1 MNAPITHFVP
11 DDFTDVTLLAEVVA
25 TQHAIS
31 TSDFDLD
38 AVMSE
43 IVIQARRLT
52 RADAAVVEMVEE
64 DEMVYRAVAGSSEP
78 YLGLRLKIA
87 TSLSGLCV
95 TSGEIVLC
103 DDSETDP
110 RVDRDATRKV
120 GARSM
125 VVVPLRHRAHVPG
138 VLKVSSRRPH
148 AFGER
153 ELRIL
158 QMMADVLGSAIV
170 RAELIDELAL
180 AASTDVLTSL
190 PNRRSWEER
199 LSLELARARRL
210 QTPFTVA
217 TIDLD
222 HFKAYSDEKGHAAG
236 DRLLADCARLWLREL
251 REVDH
256 LARIGGEEFGLAL
269 PACSGTEAVDVLARL
284 RGATRSLGTVS
295 AGIAE
300 WDGAEE
306 WRELVARADAALYR
320 AKREGRDRVALAF
333 DVLTRLIS

>member
-1 MNAPITHFVP
+1 MP

-31 TSDFDLD
+31 TGDFDLD
-38 AVMSE
+38 AAMSE

-52 RADAAVVEMVEE
+52 RADGAVVEMVEG
-64 DEMVYRAVAGSSEP
+64 DEMVHRAVAGSSEP
-78 YLGLRLKIA
+78 YLGLRLQIA
-87 TSLSGLCV
+87 TSLAGRCV

-110 RVDRDATRKV
+110 RVDREATRKV
-120 GARSM
+120 GARSL
-125 VVVPLRHRAHVPG
+125 VVVPLRHRAYVAG
-138 VLKVSSRRPH
+138 VLKVSSRQPH

-153 ELRIL
+153 ELRVL
-158 QMMADVLGSAIV
+158 QMLADVLGSAIV
-170 RAELIDELAL
+170 RAELLEELAL
-180 AASTDVLTSL
+180 GASKDMLTSL

-210 QTPFTVA
+210 QTKFTVA
-217 TIDLD
+217 IIDLD
-222 HFKAYSDEKGHAAG
+222 HFKSYNDEKGHEAG
-236 DRLLADCARLWLREL
+236 DRLLADCARLWLGEL
-251 REVDH
+251 REVDQ

-284 RGATRSLGTVS
+284 RKATRSLRTLS

-306 WRELVARADAALYR
+306 WRELVARAEAALDR
-320 AKREGRDRVALAF
+320 AKREGRDRVAVAL

>member
-1 MNAPITHFVP
+1 MA
-11 DDFTDVTLLAEVVA
+11 DELTDVTLLAEVVA

-31 TSDFDLD
+31 TAGFDLD

-43 IVIQARRLT
+43 IVVQTRRLT
-52 RADAAVVEMVEE
+52 HADGAVVEIVEG

-87 TSLSGLCV
+87 SSLSGHCV

-103 DDSETDP
+103 DDSESDP
-110 RVDRDATRKV
+110 RVDREATRKV

-125 VVVPLRHRAHVPG
+125 VIVPLRHRDDVAG
-138 VLKVSSRRPH
+138 VLKVSSRRPR

-153 ELRIL
+153 ELRVL

-170 RAELIDELAL
+170 RTELLDKLAV
-180 AASTDVLTSL
+180 AATSDTLTGL
-190 PNRRSWEER
+190 PNRRAWEER
-199 LSLELARARRL
+199 LPLELARAHRL
-210 QTPFTVA
+210 QAPFTVA
-217 TIDLD
+217 MVDVD
-222 HFKAYSDEKGHAAG
+222 HFKAYNDTNGHAAG
-236 DRLLADCARLWLREL
+236 VRLLADCARLWAGQL

-256 LARIGGEEFGLAL
+256 LARIGGEEFGFAL
-269 PACSGTEAVDVLARL
+269 PGCTGTEAVDVLARVRAASRPL
-284 RGATRSLGTVS
+284 CTVS

-300 WDGAEE
+300 WDRAEG

-320 AKREGRDRVALAF
+320 AKRDGRDRVALAL
-333 DVLTRLIS
+333 DRLTRLFS